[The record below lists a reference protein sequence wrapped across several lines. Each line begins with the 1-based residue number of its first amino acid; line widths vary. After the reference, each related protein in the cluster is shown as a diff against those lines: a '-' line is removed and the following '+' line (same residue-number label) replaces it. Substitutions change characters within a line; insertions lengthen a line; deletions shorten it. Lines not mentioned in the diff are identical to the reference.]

1 MKKLSTEHTEG
12 TDHRNLDGFKR
23 IFLFHAYAHPF
34 NLTQIIDDYIIH
46 LMTTIGRDA

>member
-1 MKKLSTEHTEG
+1 MPWRENKG
-12 TDHRNLDGFKR
+12 VANLDGFKR